1 MKVMGIGQFLTSQH
15 REQIDLLLKE
25 EKERADKSGVKKGMK
40 GKTEE
45 EAGVGVGM
53 FEEGE
58 EAPKDEEEEKVEG
71 AAASTPLVPEQ
82 QAGPF
87 QVKIEEKLEY
97 GERDIL
103 QRAKVYTNRDSV
115 KHYKRFW
122 KTWKSTL

>member
-1 MKVMGIGQFLTSQH
+1 
-15 REQIDLLLKE
+15 
-25 EKERADKSGVKKGMK
+25 MK

-58 EAPKDEEEEKVEG
+58 EVPKEEEEEKVEG

-82 QAGPF
+82 QKAEPF
-87 QVKIEEKLEY
+87 EVKIEEKLEY

>member
-1 MKVMGIGQFLTSQH
+1 VMGIGQFLTPQH
-15 REQIDLLLKE
+15 ANQINALLE
-25 EKERADKSGVKKGMK
+25 GEKNRVDKSAVKKGMK

-58 EAPKDEEEEKVEG
+58 EVPKEEEEEKVEG

-82 QAGPF
+82 QQAGP
-87 QVKIEEKLEY
+87 VEAKIEEKLEY